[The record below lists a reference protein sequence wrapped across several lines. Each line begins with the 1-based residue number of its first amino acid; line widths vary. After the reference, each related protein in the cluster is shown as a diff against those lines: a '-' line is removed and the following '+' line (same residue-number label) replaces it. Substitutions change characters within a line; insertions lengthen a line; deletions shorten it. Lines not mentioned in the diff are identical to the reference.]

1 MLSRAFLAG
10 FGALL
15 VTSLAAQ
22 AGETPWV
29 RTQGADVRLLSGAV
43 VDGKLE
49 AGVEIRL
56 APGWKTYWRYPGD
69 SGVPPRFDWT
79 GSRNMRTADVA
90 YPAPRRF
97 SDGASGHSIGYKGG
111 SVIFPVT
118 VTLEAPDKATRL
130 DLALDFAV
138 CDTLCVPAQAQMSL
152 DVQAGAREANVALA
166 AARAKLP
173 TPAPIGQAGLGVI
186 SFAVDRAAN
195 PPVLEVVATTRSDK
209 PDLFAEGPT
218 DAWALPLPARQSLG
232 DGRTRFTL
240 PLDGMPT
247 AARWQGA
254 TLSLTLVDGA
264 DAVVTTVPLPTD

>member
-1 MLSRAFLAG
+1 MLVVLSPASRAAS
-10 FGALL
+10 APP
-15 VTSLAAQ
+15 VKV
-22 AGETPWV
+22 P
-29 RTQGADVRLLSGAV
+29 GADVILMAGAV
-43 VDGKLE
+43 SGINAD
-49 AGVEIRL
+49 AGIELKL

-90 YPAPRRF
+90 FPAPRRF

-111 SVIFPVT
+111 TVIFPVR
-118 VTLEAPDKATRL
+118 VTLEAPGKATRL

-152 DVQAGAREANVALA
+152 EVTAGASEANAALA

-173 TPAPIGQAGLGVI
+173 APAPMGQAGLGVV
-186 SFAVDRAAN
+186 SFTVDRASKPA
-195 PPVLEVVATTRSDK
+195 VLEVVANTRSDK

-218 DAWALPLPARQSLG
+218 DAWALPLPARQALG

-240 PLDGMPT
+240 PLDGLPT
-247 AARWQGA
+247 DARWQGA

-264 DAVVTTVPLPTD
+264 DAVVTAVPLPTD